1 MMSKS
6 IIAIGVRTIFLA
18 STFFIFTS
26 NSYAEITTP
35 YKISISRTNPKEP
48 VRKSEIMAEVNSQF
62 PGRLLSIRRYPAGG
76 EDCHTV
82 HSMGDDGELRIIMVA
97 CTNL

>member
-1 MMSKS
+1 
-6 IIAIGVRTIFLA
+6 
-18 STFFIFTS
+18 
-26 NSYAEITTP
+26 
-35 YKISISRTNPKEP
+35 
-48 VRKSEIMAEVNSQF
+48 MAEVNSQF

>member
-1 MMSKS
+1 MMSKN
-6 IIAIGVRTIFLA
+6 IIAIGVQAIFLA
-18 STFFIFTS
+18 STLSIAS
-26 NSYAEITTP
+26 NAYAEITTP
-35 YKISISRTNPKEP
+35 YKIPISRSNPKEP
-48 VRKSEIMAEVNSQF
+48 IRKSEIMAEVNSQF